1 MKQRKFYYI
10 IEEIDIN
17 GDKQSDG
24 FLISQ
29 YKIDKQNNKIFTKNK
44 YVTYEKFKSVMQKYN
59 KGGFAKPILPN
70 NNNEVVFI
78 TKEQFNEYMNNKDF
92 NKVQSRRHYNSYNS
106 YDDDYHYHGR
116 HYNNGYHHNRH
127 YPPQSYQSHPPHVAV
142 QGSGGFMSNF
152 VAGAGIGAG
161 ASVADHAI
169 DGLFSFF
176 GA

>member
-1 MKQRKFYYI
+1 MKQHKFYYI

-29 YKIDKQNNKIFTKNK
+29 YKLDKQNNKIFTKNK
-44 YVTYEKFKSVMQKYN
+44 YVTYEKFRSVMNKYK
-59 KGGFAKPILPN
+59 KGGFAKQIYT
-70 NNNEVVFI
+70 NNNELVHI
-78 TKEQFNEYMNNKDF
+78 TKEQYNEFMNMKQF
-92 NKVQSRRHYNSYNS
+92 
-106 YDDDYHYHGR
+106 
-116 HYNNGYHHNRH
+116 NNGYPNHPNHRS
-127 YPPQSYQSHPPHVAV
+127 YPPQYYPQQSHPPHVAV

-169 DGLFSFF
+169 DGLLSFF

>member
-1 MKQRKFYYI
+1 MKQHKFYYI
-10 IEEIDIN
+10 IEEIDID

-29 YKIDKQNNKIFTKNK
+29 YKLDKQNNKIFTKNK
-44 YVTYEKFKSVMQKYN
+44 YVTYEKFRSVMHKYN
-59 KGGFAKPILPN
+59 KGGFVKPTPT
-70 NNNEVVFI
+70 NNNEFVFL
-78 TKEQFNEYMNNKDF
+78 TKEQFNEYMNMKEF
-92 NKVQSRRHYNSYNS
+92 NKVPPRRHNNSYNS
-106 YDDDYHYHGR
+106 YDDDDYYHGR
-116 HYNNGYHHNRH
+116 YHNNRH
-127 YPPQSYQSHPPHVAV
+127 PHHRSYPPQYYHSHPPHVAV

-169 DGLFSFF
+169 DGLFSLF

>member
-1 MKQRKFYYI
+1 MKQHKFYYI

-44 YVTYEKFKSVMQKYN
+44 YVTYEKFKSVMQKYK
-59 KGGFAKPILPN
+59 KGGFAKQIFPN
-70 NNNEVVFI
+70 NNEFVHM
-78 TKEQFNEYMNNKDF
+78 TKEQYNEYMNMKQF
-92 NKVQSRRHYNSYNS
+92 
-106 YDDDYHYHGR
+106 
-116 HYNNGYHHNRH
+116 NNGYSHHPNHRSYPPQSYPPQY

-169 DGLFSFF
+169 DGLFSLF